1 MEVGSSQEVG
11 ELGTVVGMLFPVTL
25 TFVFMEILKYISGEK
40 KEIVGLWEVIDG
52 KKKKV
57 WVKM

>member
-40 KEIVGLWEVIDG
+40 KEIVGL
-52 KKKKV
+52 
-57 WVKM
+57 